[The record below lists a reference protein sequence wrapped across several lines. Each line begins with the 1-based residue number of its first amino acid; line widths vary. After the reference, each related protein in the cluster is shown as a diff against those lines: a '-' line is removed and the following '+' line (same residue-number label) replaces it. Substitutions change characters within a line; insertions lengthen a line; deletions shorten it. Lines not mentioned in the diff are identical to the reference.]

1 MWNGE
6 KLVAKWNILQ
16 HLFLFE
22 SSGLLKLS
30 KLTEKSVFP
39 KPIERQN
46 VTLCLNVF
54 CYETIAALETH
65 PDIDQ
70 TDARGTIQFLKI
82 SFLENNEY

>member
-1 MWNGE
+1 MGNFIIIIIIIDVQMWNGE

-39 KPIERQN
+39 KPIEELGPE
-46 VTLCLNVF
+46 V
-54 CYETIAALETH
+54 Y
-65 PDIDQ
+65 
-70 TDARGTIQFLKI
+70 
-82 SFLENNEY
+82 